1 MSLLKVIFSYKYRS
15 NKDCIDFKCNR
26 RKLYCKNTNLIWQ
39 YDTLSTLIG
48 CPFAL
53 YGQSIQG
60 TTKWQ
65 LTFWNDHYNHGP
77 LFSLISDLVA
87 RQLQLGEKA
96 VIIQMFLTRNL
107 LKKII
112 NILCKRNINTY
123 IVTYTI
129 YNIYHKLHQIV
140 FNGFTS
146 IISLIKILSNIT
158 YNFFY

>member
-1 MSLLKVIFSYKYRS
+1 M
-15 NKDCIDFKCNR
+15 
-26 RKLYCKNTNLIWQ
+26 
-39 YDTLSTLIG
+39 
-48 CPFAL
+48 
-53 YGQSIQG
+53 
-60 TTKWQ
+60 
-65 LTFWNDHYNHGP
+65 
-77 LFSLISDLVA
+77 A